1 LKSAITL
8 ASVLAHGKR
17 QVNGMKDEAQ
27 AVPECSVFVGISL
40 DGFIARPN
48 GDLDWLMG
56 EGGGDSAEYGYNEF
70 IAGIDAI
77 VMGRRTFEKVLTFDK
92 WYYGDKRVVVL
103 SNLPL
108 DLSVAQARG
117 GVVER
122 MGGAPAE
129 IVSKLAAS
137 GAHRLYVDGGTTIQ
151 AFFRAGLI
159 HRLIISRLPV
169 LIGEGI
175 PLFGSLPRDI
185 RLNHI
190 ATRTYPGGMVQ
201 SEYHVIR

>member
-1 LKSAITL
+1 
-8 ASVLAHGKR
+8 
-17 QVNGMKDEAQ
+17 MEKDRAR
-27 AVPECSVFVGISL
+27 PECSIFVGVSL
-40 DGFIARPN
+40 DGFIARSN

-56 EGGGDSAEYGYNEF
+56 EGGGDSAGYGYNEF
-70 IAGIDAI
+70 IADIDAI
-77 VMGRRTFEKVLTFDK
+77 VMGRKTFEKVLSFDK

-103 SNLPL
+103 SNHPL
-108 DLSVAQARG
+108 DLSLARDRG
-117 GVVER
+117 GIVEL
-122 MGGAPAE
+122 MGGSPAE

-137 GAHRLYVDGGTTIQ
+137 DARRLYVDGGITIQ
-151 AFFRAGLI
+151 EFLRAGLI

-185 RLNHI
+185 RLSHI

-201 SEYHVIR
+201 SEYHIMG

>member
-1 LKSAITL
+1 MMQEEG
-8 ASVLAHGKR
+8 VR
-17 QVNGMKDEAQ
+17 
-27 AVPECSVFVGISL
+27 PECSVFVGVSL

-77 VMGRRTFEKVLTFDK
+77 VMGRKTFEQVLRFEK
-92 WYYGDKRVVVL
+92 WYYGNKRVVVL
-103 SNLPL
+103 SHHTL

-117 GVVER
+117 GVVEQLA
-122 MGGAPAE
+122 GAPVE
-129 IVSKLAAS
+129 IMLKLAAS
-137 GAHRLYVDGGTTIQ
+137 GANHLYVDGGITIQ
-151 AFFRAGLI
+151 EFLRAGLI

-175 PLFGSLPRDI
+175 PLFGSLPGDI
-185 RLNHI
+185 RLTHI

-201 SEYHVIR
+201 SEYHIAG

>member
-1 LKSAITL
+1 
-8 ASVLAHGKR
+8 
-17 QVNGMKDEAQ
+17 M
-27 AVPECSVFVGISL
+27 

-56 EGGGDSAEYGYNEF
+56 EGGGDASEYGYNEF

-77 VMGRRTFEKVLTFDK
+77 VMGRKTFEKALTFEQ
-92 WYYGDKRVVVL
+92 WYYGTKRVVVL
-103 SNLPL
+103 SSRPL
-108 DLSVAQARG
+108 DLSTAQARG

-122 MGGAPAE
+122 MAGSPTE

-137 GAHRLYVDGGTTIQ
+137 GAQHLYVDGGITIQ
-151 AFFRAGLI
+151 QFLRAGLI

-175 PLFGSLPRDI
+175 PLFGSVPRDI
-185 RLNHI
+185 QLSHI

-201 SEYHVIR
+201 SEYHVIP

>member
-1 LKSAITL
+1 MKEDQTL
-8 ASVLAHGKR
+8 QL
-17 QVNGMKDEAQ
+17 
-27 AVPECSVFVGISL
+27 ECAVFVGVSL

-77 VMGRRTFEKVLTFDK
+77 VMGRKTFEKVLTFDK
-92 WYYGDKRVVVL
+92 WYYGTKRVVVL
-103 SNLPL
+103 SGRLL
-108 DLSVAQARG
+108 DLSTAQVRG
-117 GVVER
+117 GVVEQ
-122 MGGAPAE
+122 MAGSPAE
-129 IVSKLAAS
+129 IASKLAAS
-137 GAHRLYVDGGTTIQ
+137 GARHLYVDGGITVQ
-151 AFFRAGLI
+151 QFLRAGLI

-175 PLFGSLPRDI
+175 PLFGSVPGDI
-185 RLNHI
+185 RLRHV

-201 SEYHVIR
+201 SEYETIS